1 MHRFPVAVAFVIA
14 AVASGLLGCGGS
26 SESPPATQPPPSPQ
40 VKTTVPAAPAPAAV
54 RVTAIEVGKAIN
66 AQKRVE
72 QPTTTFAP
80 TDTLY
85 VSILT
90 DGSASNATLGARWT
104 YEGGTVVKED
114 TQTIAPTGATATEFH
129 VAKPSGW
136 PAGNYK
142 VEVSLNGSPAS
153 ARDFEVK
160 P

>member
-1 MHRFPVAVAFVIA
+1 MRFPVAVAFVIA

-26 SESPPATQPPPSPQ
+26 SESPPAQPPPSPQ

-104 YEGGTVVKED
+104 
-114 TQTIAPTGATATEFH
+114 
-129 VAKPSGW
+129 
-136 PAGNYK
+136 
-142 VEVSLNGSPAS
+142 
-153 ARDFEVK
+153 
-160 P
+160 

>member
-114 TQTIAPTGATATEFH
+114 TQTIAPTGATTTEFH

-136 PAGNYK
+136 PAGKYTLHVLVNGQ
-142 VEVSLNGSPAS
+142 EVQAK
-153 ARDFEVK
+153 DFTVK
-160 P
+160 